1 MFHAKELVEQGAEI
15 YAMGSAPC
23 LPFAS
28 LGRNASPAR
37 TSVSPNADALFSDAS
52 SAGVA
57 DVEMGDLYIL
67 EDRSSN

>member
-37 TSVSPNADALFSDAS
+37 TSVSPNADALLNDTS
-52 SAGVA
+52 
-57 DVEMGDLYIL
+57 
-67 EDRSSN
+67 